1 MDPNQLPLEPL
12 ITPNQVSA
20 WPLAPIW
27 WIGAILVLIICIF
40 LIWLFKKIQYN
51 KAKNKV
57 RNLAK
62 NLILNQPMPYQ
73 QPAQDWLQQLNR
85 YLKQV
90 ALNDYPNRVEASL
103 SGEKWLAFLIETAPK
118 VNQSALKTLIEGQY
132 QPSLYLDDQTINDI
146 NQAVLTWI
154 GDHHV

>member
-12 ITPNQVSA
+12 IMPNEVSI

-27 WIGAILVLIICIF
+27 WIGIILVIIFCFLVIF
-40 LIWLFKKIQYN
+40 AIKKIKNYTENN
-51 KAKNKV
+51 KIRKIAKALVLSQSK
-57 RNLAK
+57 
-62 NLILNQPMPYQ
+62 PYQ

-90 ALNDYPNRVEASL
+90 ALRDYPNLDASL
-103 SGEKWLAFLIETAPK
+103 SNDKWLDFLIETAPK
-118 VNQSALKTLIEGQY
+118 SNKQALQTLLDGQY
-132 QPSLYLDDQTINDI
+132 QPSLYLDDQTIDAI
-146 NQAVLTWI
+146 HQAVLTWI